1 MALNTKGILSNVK
14 AQSQKIYRSV
24 KGNLIEDGLLSN
36 SVDNAINKVYAG
48 AEDVY
53 KDTING
59 IESIKDMEVPNKPKE
74 LFEEIIGDEKYGSK
88 DGSIFGISKQMSET
102 QAEKVKEAA
111 AMKMVKKNNGIPSKD
126 NMSTYDGV
134 LKATKGA
141 VAGNTATE
149 MGKQY
154 FIQPVK
160 DLTNAVKAKDQ
171 TAAGKALGKVATRA
185 GAVVGGTGA
194 VVGAGSILS
203 SSSDKE
209 IMRY

>member
-53 KDTING
+53 KDTVKG

-74 LFEEIIGDEKYGSK
+74 LLEEIIGDEKYGSK
-88 DGSIFGISKQMSET
+88 DGSIFGISKQMSEA
-102 QAEKVKEAA
+102 QVEKVKEAA
-111 AMKMVKKNNGIPSKD
+111 AMKMVKKNNGIPSED

-160 DLTNAVKAKDQ
+160 DLANAVKTKDQ

-194 VVGAGSILS
+194 VVGTGSILS